1 MPPVVH
7 REVWAQDQKQLLRYL
22 LASCLAFLSLLPF
35 AGRAAAAPA
44 PDEDFA
50 PRLLTAAEG
59 RALVQ
64 AAWEHQQ
71 QLTGKPDCSHL
82 VNEIYRLAG
91 FPYAYVSSFD
101 LFSRGSG
108 HFARVKTAQPG
119 DLIVWPGHVGL
130 VVDPALHS
138 FYSSVTSGFDTQDY
152 DSKYWRQYGPSRF
165 YRYRTTEQENIQ
177 AAAETR
183 PDAPLNLPEKV
194 QVVTVPV
201 IEDEEDDVPAS
212 APPARA
218 SAHSAV
224 SPLPVKNPPVAPA
237 RNPAIPARNTRAART
252 ETPALEAPKSILLI
266 SRGKKPSTQEV
277 GEAITELS
285 NSARAALRPEDL
297 LQPRLPVVVFDQLH
311 VEKIHLK
318 GDRGWADVKVTS
330 RASLTGEKRETK
342 RRQEKHRW
350 ELRREASGWS
360 ALAPLDR
367 VYVPRDAAVRVLAG
381 HLSKLA
387 ASEKDSRESAAL
399 LRQEAQLA
407 GFLNDLLKN

>member
-1 MPPVVH
+1 M
-7 REVWAQDQKQLLRYL
+7 
-22 LASCLAFLSLLPF
+22 
-35 AGRAAAAPA
+35 
-44 PDEDFA
+44 
-50 PRLLTAAEG
+50 LTAAEG
-59 RALVQ
+59 RGIVQ

-91 FPYAYVSSFD
+91 FPYAYASSFD
-101 LFSRGSG
+101 LFARGSDN
-108 HFARVKTAQPG
+108 FARVKTPQPG

-138 FYSSVTSGFDTQDY
+138 FYSSVTAGLDTQDY

-165 YRYRTTEQENIQ
+165 YRYRITDPENIHPTP
-177 AAAETR
+177 ETR
-183 PDAPLNLPEKV
+183 PNVALNVPEKV
-194 QVVTVPV
+194 QIVTVPV
-201 IEDEEDDVPAS
+201 IEDEDEDATAP

-218 SAHSAV
+218 TTRSTSA
-224 SPLPVKNPPVAPA
+224 PQPVKNPSSNPA
-237 RNPAIPARNTRAART
+237 RSAAIPARSTRATKT
-252 ETPALEAPKSILLI
+252 EAPPTEAPKSILLV
-266 SRGKKPSTQEV
+266 SRGKKPSAQEV
-277 GEAITELS
+277 SEAITELS

-297 LQPRLPVVVFDQLH
+297 LQPRLPVVVFDQLRVENVH
-311 VEKIHLK
+311 VK

-330 RASLTGEKRETK
+330 RASLCSEKREAK

-350 ELRREASGWS
+350 ELRRGASGWS

-367 VYVPRDAAVRVLAG
+367 IYIPRDAAVRVLAVQ
-381 HLSKLA
+381 LSKLA

>member
-1 MPPVVH
+1 MRPVGH
-7 REVWAQDQKQLLRYL
+7 REAWAQGQAQLLRCL
-22 LASCLAFLSLLPF
+22 LAGCIAFLSLLPF

-44 PDEDFA
+44 QDEDYS
-50 PRLLTAAEG
+50 PRLLTAAAG

-91 FPYAYVSSFD
+91 FPYAYASSFD
-101 LFSRGSG
+101 LFAGGSDQ
-108 HFARVKTAQPG
+108 FARVKTAQPG

-138 FYSSVTSGFDTQDY
+138 FYSSVTEGLDTQDY
-152 DSKYWRQYGPSRF
+152 DSKYWRQYGSSRF
-165 YRYRTTEQENIQ
+165 YRYRITDPEKFP

-183 PDAPLNLPEKV
+183 PNAAINVPEKV
-194 QVVTVPV
+194 QIVTVPV
-201 IEDEEDDVPAS
+201 IEDDDEDAPAP

-218 SAHSAV
+218 AMRSASA
-224 SPLPVKNPPVAPA
+224 PLPVKNLPVSPA
-237 RNPAIPARNTRAART
+237 RSATIPSSATRATKT
-252 ETPALEAPKSILLI
+252 EASAPEAPKSILLV
-266 SRGKKPSTQEV
+266 SRGKKPSAQQV
-277 GEAITELS
+277 GEAITEMS

-297 LQPRLPVVVFDQLH
+297 LQPRLPVVVFDQLRVENVH
-311 VEKIHLK
+311 VK
-318 GDRGWADVKVTS
+318 GDRGWADVQVTS
-330 RASLTGEKRETK
+330 RASLSGEKREAK

-350 ELRREASGWS
+350 ELRRGSSGWS

-367 VYVPRDAAVRVLAG
+367 IYVPRDAAVRVLAG
-381 HLSKLA
+381 QLSKLA
-387 ASEKDSRESAAL
+387 AGEKDSPQSAAL

>member
-1 MPPVVH
+1 M
-7 REVWAQDQKQLLRYL
+7 RCL
-22 LASCLAFLSLLPF
+22 LAGCLAFLSLLPG
-35 AGRAAAAPA
+35 AGRAAAARA
-44 PDEDFA
+44 PEEDFA

-82 VNEIYRLAG
+82 VNEIYQLAG
-91 FPYAYVSSFD
+91 FPYAYASSFD
-101 LFSRGSG
+101 LFSLGSEN
-108 HFARVKTAQPG
+108 FARVKTAQPG

-165 YRYRTTEQENIQ
+165 YRYRITSLENIHP
-177 AAAETR
+177 AADMN
-183 PDAPLNLPEKV
+183 PDATFNAPEKV

-201 IEDEEDDVPAS
+201 IEDEDEAAEAPAA
-212 APPARA
+212 APSARA
-218 SAHSAV
+218 TARSAAT
-224 SPLPVKNPPVAPA
+224 PLPVKNLPVSTARPA
-237 RNPAIPARNTRAART
+237 AIPAHPTRAAKS
-252 ETPALEAPKSILLI
+252 ETPAAEAPKSILMV
-266 SRGKKPSTQEV
+266 SRGNKPSTQEV

-285 NSARAALRPEDL
+285 NSSRAALRPEDL
-297 LQPRLPVVVFDQLH
+297 LQPRLPVVVFDQLR

-330 RASLTGEKRETK
+330 RASLSGEKRETK
-342 RRQEKHRW
+342 RREEKHRW

-381 HLSKLA
+381 QLSKLA
-387 ASEKDSRESAAL
+387 ASEKDSAQSAAL